1 MTKAVIL
8 ATIATGALIAAWG
21 QPAHAQQTQSNET
34 TGIQDIIVTA
44 RRIEE
49 SLQTTPI
56 AVTALSSQAL
66 TTAKVENVVDLQRT
80 APGLVIGR
88 GSAGGDGIVF
98 VAIRGQGNLQP
109 ILAND
114 PAVATYVDGVY
125 IPRPSTGMTDIQDV
139 ERLEVLR
146 GPQGTLFGRNT
157 TGGAIN
163 IITKDPTDQ
172 REGRFKAEFGN
183 YNNLGV
189 QSTINLPLAEG
200 LAIRVSG
207 AINDRDGYGNNPLT
221 GRDFADN
228 NSKFLRGKLKYIGNG
243 WDVTLS
249 GDWNRQRNS
258 GQQIAL
264 WTFNPAI
271 VPAPFQAGLTAGLLT
286 KDNWWDNTATGTSVP
301 AGIGRLT
308 PQAQALY
315 GVQPFNTLEVY
326 GFSGTVNVELGQLNL
341 TSITGYRHSM
351 NYGLSDTDGTAV
363 PLLGTFA
370 GSGSYYVS
378 QELQVSGNVTDGL
391 SFIAGAYA
399 GKESGYEFSRSQIFG
414 GLIRDSN
421 ADVNN
426 KTFGLFAQA
435 YLELASSLRAVGG
448 FRYTWD
454 TRDSVLHNAQVYGLP
469 YDVPVAGTPTGIN
482 CTVTPTEPVTATT
495 CNQDQNAKFH
505 YPAWNLGLDW
515 QATDDL
521 FLYVATRGAAK
532 AGGWNLRAGGL
543 PAFSPEKVKDVE
555 GGLKVDL
562 FDRHLRFNTAVFH
575 TWKSDNQAIVNSF
588 VPGIGVT
595 QYIQNN
601 GKVRIWGVEAEA
613 TAVPWKGMTV
623 SLNGSLQDG
632 KYVKGTFTEIQVVP
646 GSGCTN
652 GSGVTN
658 GCVVDLSGLPLLQL
672 PKEQLNVSATQ
683 KVPLGAG
690 SFAVTGAYSYIGAQH
705 FDAVKAADQ
714 ASAATKAGYDTEN
727 SLGRVPGYGVFNGRI
742 AYQFDNPDIEIA
754 VYGRNI
760 TNNKYLLRRFPDL
773 YRTLGIVAAYVGQ
786 PATYGVELT
795 FNY

>member
-1 MTKAVIL
+1 MTKTVIL

-341 TSITGYRHSM
+341 KSITGYRHSM

-632 KYVKGTFTEIQVVP
+632 KYVKGTFNEIQVVP

>member
-1 MTKAVIL
+1 MTKAVVL
-8 ATIATGALIAAWG
+8 GAIATGTLIAAWG

-114 PAVATYVDGVY
+114 PAVATYVDGIY

-172 REGRFKAEFGN
+172 REGRFKAEFGS

-249 GDWNRQRNS
+249 GDWNRQKNS

-271 VPAPFQAGLTAGLLT
+271 VPAPFQPGLTAGLLT
-286 KDNWWDNTATGTSVP
+286 KDDWWDNTATGTSVP

-341 TSITGYRHSM
+341 KSITGYRHSM
-351 NYGLSDTDGTAV
+351 NYGLSDTDGTAI

-391 SFIAGAYA
+391 SFIAGAYE

-421 ADVNN
+421 ADVTN

-435 YLELASSLRAVGG
+435 YLELTSSLRAVGG
-448 FRYTWD
+448 LRYTWD
-454 TRDSVLHNAQVYGLP
+454 TRDSVLHNAQIYGLP

-515 QATDDL
+515 QATNDL

-601 GKVRIWGVEAEA
+601 GKLRIWGVEAEA
-613 TAVPWKGMTV
+613 TAVPWAGMTV

-632 KYVKGTFTEIQVVP
+632 KYVKGSFNEIQVVP

-652 GSGVTN
+652 GSGVAN

-683 KVPLGAG
+683 KVPLGSG

-705 FDAVKAADQ
+705 FDAVRAADQ
-714 ASAATKAGYDTEN
+714 ASAATKAAYETEN

-742 AYQFDNPDIEIA
+742 AYRFDNPDIEIA

-760 TNNKYLLRRFPDL
+760 TNNEYLLRRFPDL

-795 FNY
+795 FDY

>member
-1 MTKAVIL
+1 MTKAVIV

-341 TSITGYRHSM
+341 KSITGYRHSM

-435 YLELASSLRAVGG
+435 YLELASSLRTVGG

-658 GCVVDLSGLPLLQL
+658 GCVVDLRGLPLLQL